1 MLVFVY
7 SIICMGAL
15 SASFLA
21 FFDHEVI
28 NSARGIKAGRI
39 TALAIFALCWYD
51 PLVISTGY
59 IQVASGIPVVLGI
72 LFPIALLGPYFYN
85 TWVVFTDPMIDESDL
100 RFLGTISAKGRF
112 AARKRRYLP

>member
-7 SIICMGAL
+7 SIICLGAI

-28 NSARGIKAGRI
+28 SSMRGIKVGRI
-39 TALAIFALCWYD
+39 LCTVLFALCWYD

-59 IQVASGIPVVLGI
+59 IQMASGIPILIGI
-72 LFPIALLGPYFYN
+72 LFPLLLMIPYFYN
-85 TWVVFTDPMIDESDL
+85 TWVVFTDTMLDESDL
-100 RFLGTISAKGRF
+100 RFLGVISAKGRF
-112 AARKRRYLP
+112 NARRRR